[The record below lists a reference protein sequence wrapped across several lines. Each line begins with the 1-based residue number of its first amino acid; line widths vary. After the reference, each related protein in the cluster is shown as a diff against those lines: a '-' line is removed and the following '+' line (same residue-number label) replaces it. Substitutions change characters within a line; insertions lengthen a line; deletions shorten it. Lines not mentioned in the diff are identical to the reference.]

1 MQRKVSLAAVII
13 FLLLPL
19 ACNLPSRVFSTPTQ
33 PIASASATPSIPV
46 AETLTFTP
54 LPTLIEIPSATPT
67 PQNPLVLR
75 ATLCW
80 KGPGPVYEVVSG
92 LKKDERVV
100 LLGRGSIAG
109 WWVVDNPIYHD
120 PCWVMA
126 SDLQLDPG
134 FDTSN
139 LRIFNPPP
147 TPTPTRTPTPT
158 YTPTITPTL

>member
-1 MQRKVSLAAVII
+1 MQRKIWLSTVIT

-19 ACNLPSRVFSTPTQ
+19 ACSLPSRIFPTATVT
-33 PIASASATPSIPV
+33 IASASVTPSVSV
-46 AETLTFTP
+46 AEPLTFTP
-54 LPTLIEIPSATPT
+54 LPTFVELPSMTPT
-67 PQNPLVLR
+67 PRNPLVLR

-80 KGPGPVYEVVSG
+80 EGPGPVYPVVSA

-100 LLGRGSIAG
+100 LLGRGSVAG

-126 SDLQLDPG
+126 SDLQIDPG
-134 FDTSN
+134 LDTSN

-147 TPTPTRTPTPT
+147 TPTPTPTN
-158 YTPTITPTL
+158 TPTITPTT